1 MIKIPH
7 EMLSAEALLGVI
19 DEFIGRE
26 GTDYGHRDFTI
37 VEKRAA
43 VMQALA
49 RGQAVV
55 TFDPVTETT
64 TLIDAVDVP
73 RQKGDV

>member
-7 EMLSAEALLGVI
+7 EMLSAEALRGVI

-37 VEKRAA
+37 EEKRAA
-43 VMQALA
+43 VIQALV

-55 TFDPVTETT
+55 TFDPVSETT
-64 TLIDAVDVP
+64 TLIDAADVP

>member
-7 EMLSAEALLGVI
+7 ELLSAEALLGVI

-37 VEKRAA
+37 AEKRAA
-43 VMQALA
+43 LMRALEGGRA
-49 RGQAVV
+49 IVV
-55 TFDPVTETT
+55 FDPVSETT
-64 TLIDAVDVP
+64 TLIDAADVP
-73 RQKGDV
+73 RQKGDE